1 MISHLLLSSDGK
13 YCRKWLKLRKKGN
26 KAEAMGSTFSTSFHI
41 SSQDLFFDLSKFPAN
56 FIFLHFPGT
65 VELGDKELFGHPKI
79 VP

>member
-1 MISHLLLSSDGK
+1 MAK
-13 YCRKWLKLRKKGN
+13 TQKKREKKTG
-26 KAEAMGSTFSTSFHI
+26 AMGSTFSNSFHV
-41 SSQDLFFDLSKFPAN
+41 SSQELFFDMSPFPAN